1 MAAMTSEQPGTA
13 LHPDGTPGEARR
25 LRRRTTDRV
34 IGGVA
39 GGVADYL
46 NIDPLLLRVAFAGL
60 MIFGGAGLLLYVVA
74 WLLIPAGGRDDSIVQ
89 EWFARLRAR
98 FGRTGTA
105 ILVLIA
111 VILGGLW
118 LAGQA
123 EPCMVSLDGPYT
135 GQCASNGFGWLF
147 GYEPVRLSDAALLA
161 IAIIGAGIVV
171 LRWRE
176 GSARPATAMG
186 GAPTQATAPG
196 AAVETAAEAML
207 PTAAA
212 IRARPG
218 ESLPRPRSP
227 LGWYVLAAVL
237 VAVGLLAVVGNAPG
251 LDVALG
257 QYFGVALTVLGIGL
271 VAGAWWGR
279 ARLLILLGPVLLPV
293 AATAAFVNVPLDGGF
308 AEQAFQPKSVGE
320 LRTDYRLA
328 GGEIRLD
335 LTDLP
340 AGGGPIVLNAS
351 VGVGLLVVVVPD
363 DARLVLD
370 ARVSGGRLSLFGNRQ
385 VGTGLADRI
394 ERLTGL
400 GPQLVLNLEA
410 GIGEVLVQTA
420 SDGG

>member
-13 LHPDGTPGEARR
+13 LHPDGTPSEARR

-46 NIDPLLLRVAFAGL
+46 NVDPLLPRVAFAGL
-60 MIFGGAGLLLYVVA
+60 MIFGGAGLVLYVVA
-74 WLLIPAGGRDDSIVQ
+74 WLLMPAYGRGDSIVQ
-89 EWFARLRAR
+89 EWLTRLRAR
-98 FGRTGTA
+98 VGSTGTA
-105 ILVLIA
+105 ILVVIA
-111 VILGGLW
+111 VIVGGLW
-118 LAGQA
+118 LAGQV
-123 EPCMVSLDGPYT
+123 ESCMVPVDAPYS
-135 GQCASNGFGWLF
+135 GQCASTGFGWLI
-147 GYEPVRLSDAALLA
+147 GYEPIRLRDAALIA
-161 IAIIGAGIVV
+161 IAVIVVGIVV

-186 GAPTQATAPG
+186 GVPAQATAPG
-196 AAVETAAEAML
+196 AAIETAAEAMP
-207 PTAAA
+207 PTAGA
-212 IRARPG
+212 INARSG

-237 VAVGLLAVVGNAPG
+237 LAVGLLAIVGIAPG
-251 LDVALG
+251 LEVALG
-257 QYFGVALTVLGIGL
+257 QYFGAALTVFGIGL
-271 VAGAWWGR
+271 VVGAWWGR
-279 ARLLILLGPVLLPV
+279 ARLLILLGLFVLPV
-293 AATAAFVNVPLDGGF
+293 AAAAALINVPLDGGF
-308 AEQAFQPKSVGE
+308 ADQAFQPKTVGE
-320 LRTDYRLA
+320 LRTDYGLA

-385 VGTGLADRI
+385 IGTGLADRI

-400 GPQLVLNLEA
+400 GPQLVLRLEA